1 MRMVLQHFDGAF
13 RELNWSSE
21 YERQTLLVVWI
32 VVIHIV
38 HAGAVVPALI
48 VQYMV
53 PSVGDKSLNYV
64 IANLHEKALISAAE
78 LQSYLEIAGRA
89 VDRVKLM

>member
-1 MRMVLQHFDGAF
+1 MVDELTGFAHHIMRMVLQHFDRAF
-13 RELNWSSE
+13 SELNWSSE

-48 VQYMV
+48 AQQYIEL
-53 PSVGDKSLNYV
+53 SVV
-64 IANLHEKALISAAE
+64 
-78 LQSYLEIAGRA
+78 
-89 VDRVKLM
+89 